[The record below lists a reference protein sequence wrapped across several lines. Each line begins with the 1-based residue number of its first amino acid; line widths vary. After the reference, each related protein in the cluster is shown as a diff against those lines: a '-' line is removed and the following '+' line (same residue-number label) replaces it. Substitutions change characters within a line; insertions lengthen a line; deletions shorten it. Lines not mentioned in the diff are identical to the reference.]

1 MSNHTSQ
8 TSWYTAAQREIRL
21 QPNIDC
27 SFMISHSVDQLNPS
41 CAIKFATMFVNQH
54 QKRGIGIYKTIQ
66 LLRAFNFFK
75 HKNRHVYKNKVD
87 FGKSSKGKKQSISK
101 KKTPCIIAI
110 MRPKMKFRLVAV
122 ERLKLL
128 YEH

>member
-1 MSNHTSQ
+1 MPLSLQQCLSINIR
-8 TSWYTAAQREIRL
+8 REGL
-21 QPNIDC
+21 AFTKQYN
-27 SFMISHSVDQLNPS
+27 S
-41 CAIKFATMFVNQH
+41 CV
-54 QKRGIGIYKTIQ
+54 
-66 LLRAFNFFK
+66 LLIFFK

>member
-1 MSNHTSQ
+1 MFTKTKWILGN
-8 TSWYTAAQREIRL
+8 L
-21 QPNIDC
+21 Q
-27 SFMISHSVDQLNPS
+27 
-41 CAIKFATMFVNQH
+41 KE
-54 QKRGIGIYKTIQ
+54 
-66 LLRAFNFFK
+66 
-75 HKNRHVYKNKVD
+75 
-87 FGKSSKGKKQSISK
+87 KKQSISK